1 MFSSSLQSSWKLK
14 GKDIGRSND
23 IQGRR
28 AVDLVSNEVWKG
40 TLHWSRPSNRL
51 FLACRQ
57 AGKGVR
63 PSCEGVLR
71 GWRGPLSLA
80 VCGAG
85 PTAEQ
90 CLPGFSGLT
99 SSFPGTNCLITRR
112 VTELPVEMSTT
123 PTKKNVICVLL
134 GSRYDEGPH
143 YSQVKKQPTL
153 ANAYNFLRRKPGQN
167 VLVAVCCSLIVF
179 KCIRLPS
186 RGSRSQI
193 FKPRI
198 TSKIP

>member
-71 GWRGPLSLA
+71 GWRGPRKS
-80 VCGAG
+80 CGVWG
-85 PTAEQ
+85 RAEQ

-99 SSFPGTNCLITRR
+99 SSFPGTNCLIIRR

-123 PTKKNVICVLL
+123 PTKKNVICVLF

-143 YSQVKKQPTL
+143 YIL
-153 ANAYNFLRRKPGQN
+153 PGQEATN
-167 VLVAVCCSLIVF
+167 PC
-179 KCIRLPS
+179 KCLQFPPTKAWSKRAR
-186 RGSRSQI
+186 RGLLFSHC
-193 FKPRI
+193 F
-198 TSKIP
+198 